1 MNALDKKARRKSHRE
16 MRKVGIDPV
25 KFDLKG
31 AQVRAESKFHK
42 LEVLN
47 HEIDTGSLNQQVA
60 ARKAKKQMNEDWRN
74 RNGSSPQGYYLNDQT
89 FSDIKLDVKKRYLRV
104 V

>member
-47 HEIDTGSLNQQVA
+47 HEIDHGDTNARLAAQKAKRTMNDKWFNQQDCSA
-60 ARKAKKQMNEDWRN
+60 N
-74 RNGSSPQGYYLNDQT
+74 GYYLDDQT
-89 FSDIKLDVKKRYLRV
+89 FRPIDLDIKKRYLRIV
-104 V
+104 